1 MFRLSENTAGRDEMR
16 ILLVEDEKG
25 VAKFIKK
32 GLEEENYNVDLTV
45 DGNEGLSFA
54 LTGQYDL
61 IILDIM
67 LPGINGIEVCKQLRQ
82 NGIQAPVIM
91 LTARDTVKDKVL
103 GLDSGAD
110 DYITKPF
117 SFDEFLARVRALIRR
132 KKDNFTALKYKELT
146 IDTVSHR
153 VYAGE
158 SEVILRPKEYAILHY
173 LLRNKGLVLSRT
185 QILANV
191 WGFDFDPTTNVVDVH
206 IKALRDK
213 LSQFSMSNFIRSVRG
228 TGYMVGD

>member
-1 MFRLSENTAGRDEMR
+1 MR

-25 VAKFIKK
+25 VANFIKK
-32 GLEEENYNVDLTV
+32 GLEEENYNVDLTT

-67 LPGINGIEVCKQLRQ
+67 LPGMNGIEVCKQLRQ
-82 NGIQAPVIM
+82 RGIHTPVIM

-132 KKDNFTALKYKELT
+132 KKDSIAELKYKDLT
-146 IDTVSHR
+146 IDTISHR
-153 VYAGE
+153 VYIGDK
-158 SEVILRPKEYAILHY
+158 EVILRPKEYAILHY

-191 WGFDFDPTTNVVDVH
+191 WGFDFDPATNVVDVH
-206 IKALRDK
+206 IKSLRDK
-213 LSQFSMSNFIRSVRG
+213 LGEFNMSLIIRSIRG
-228 TGYMVGD
+228 TGYMIGD